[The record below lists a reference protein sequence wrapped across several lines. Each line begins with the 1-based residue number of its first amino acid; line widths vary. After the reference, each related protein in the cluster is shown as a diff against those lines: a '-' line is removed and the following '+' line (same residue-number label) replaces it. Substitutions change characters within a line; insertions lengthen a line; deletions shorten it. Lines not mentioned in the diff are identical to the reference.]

1 MKTIVVTDIRVNL
14 YNDNNELIGY
24 INKDIFV
31 IHKNKDYQYTFK
43 TAIIKTLIAMYDVS
57 KTINNTS
64 KYIIINDNTDRY
76 VIEAQQIGDSNDY
89 NTTFE
94 IQNSGYTIFECKIDF
109 IIDAINKLDAAY
121 NLHCS

>member
-1 MKTIVVTDIRVNL
+1 MKTIVVTDIHVNL

-89 NTTFE
+89 NTAFE